1 MSSTVV
7 PFKVT
12 SGPYEGEYEIDVD
25 DLTASETL
33 RIRQTLGVP
42 LQTALAQ
49 PDAEL
54 MAVLVWIVRTRGSQA
69 KGLAFQA
76 VADNITRKQI
86 APLDDKPEGDALDPT
101 SSDVG

>member
-1 MSSTVV
+1 MTGTVV
-7 PFKVT
+7 PFKVL
-12 SGPYEGEYEIDVD
+12 SGPYEGEFEVDVD

-33 RIRQTLGVP
+33 RIRQVLGVP
-42 LQTALAQ
+42 LQEALRS

-54 MAVLVWIVRTRGSQA
+54 MAVLVWVIRTRSSA
-69 KGLAFQA
+69 NRGLPFQA

-86 APLDDKPEGDALDPT
+86 GPLDEKVEADPMDPT